1 MPTFMAK
8 KRWVKT
14 QQSERLQGRV
24 LQMALRP
31 VDGAFAPRAPRGP
44 RRGPSDSHL
53 DAWVGGD
60 PTNETSGFHSLIF
73 QDALVSY

>member
-14 QQSERLQGRV
+14 QRSERLQGRV

-53 DAWVGGD
+53 DA
-60 PTNETSGFHSLIF
+60 
-73 QDALVSY
+73 